1 LSEKK
6 MEADEAIL
14 DAYKPSLVPSET
26 ADGKKE
32 E

>member
-1 LSEKK
+1 